1 MQNSDPQ
8 SALFSQISPISGPQ
22 PTSAAWRRREME
34 GTSLSMEGHY
44 RALWA
49 AREGPCRAGVLTGR
63 MLARLV
69 AVLEVEHC

>member
-49 AREGPCRAGVLTGR
+49 AREGSPAL
-63 MLARLV
+63 LANWGPL
-69 AVLEVEHC
+69 AIS